1 MARPM
6 MALSAIFLM
15 LFMSRDI
22 VGENANRDENKQD
35 DILMEGNRTQNSK
48 VNKLPDR
55 FNFLT
60 FLFRY

>member
-1 MARPM
+1 M

-22 VGENANRDENKQD
+22 VGANANRDENKQD